1 VETRWRHKDGSIRH
15 VILSSTPLDPID
27 LSLGVTFTVLDI
39 TDRKRAEADLASRT
53 RWFIGGVTI
62 CTMVLLVLVMRLLT
76 SLQQRKTAMTALR
89 QSEENLATT
98 LYSIGD
104 GVIATDEHGVVVNMN
119 PVAEGLCGWPLNEA
133 RGKTLIEV
141 FKSVNSHTRQ
151 PAADPV
157 RQVLASSQVVGLAN
171 HTMLLARDGIEY
183 QIAESAAPIRDRE
196 GRVTGVVLVF
206 SDVTEKYARAE
217 QLRESEEKLAT
228 LFASMSEMVVLHE
241 LVFDG
246 DGEAVNYRII
256 DVNSAFTRITGI
268 SHEKAVGRLATDV
281 YGTKEPPYLH
291 EFSRVALTGEPYAYT
306 AWFEPMN
313 KHFAISVVSLRR
325 NRFATVTT
333 DITERKLAEEAL
345 QASVAEKAVL
355 LREVHHRVKN
365 NMAAIVGLFNLQC
378 KAMTDPQARSLL
390 TELSSRVQAMSL
402 VHEKLYR
409 SESLAKIDFQDY
421 LQSLISSM
429 RISFGFPDLRCEIK
443 AHGVEMPLDLAV
455 PCGMIIN
462 ELVTNA
468 LKYAFPRERPATESG
483 EDCLQITMM
492 HDNTIFTLSVADN
505 GVGLSPDFD
514 LNTTKTLGLT
524 LVRMLGEHQLGGRFE
539 LDRMGGTRF
548 TLTFSHRNEGKADE

>member
-1 VETRWRHKDGSIRH
+1 
-15 VILSSTPLDPID
+15 
-27 LSLGVTFTVLDI
+27 
-39 TDRKRAEADLASRT
+39 
-53 RWFIGGVTI
+53 
-62 CTMVLLVLVMRLLT
+62 
-76 SLQQRKTAMTALR
+76 
-89 QSEENLATT
+89 
-98 LYSIGD
+98 
-104 GVIATDEHGVVVNMN
+104 MN
-119 PVAEGLCGWPLNEA
+119 SVAEGLCGWPLNEA
-133 RGKTLIEV
+133 RGKALIEV
-141 FKSVNSHTRQ
+141 FKIVNAHTRQ

-157 RQVLASSQVVGLAN
+157 RQVLASGQVVGLAN
-171 HTMLLARDGIEY
+171 HTILLARGDGIEY
-183 QIAESAAPIRDRE
+183 QIADSAAPIRDRE

-241 LVFDG
+241 LVFHG
-246 DGEAVNYRII
+246 AGEAVNYRII
-256 DVNSAFTRITGI
+256 DVNSAFTRLTGI
-268 SHEKAVGRLATDV
+268 SREKAVGRLATDV

-291 EFSRVALTGEPYAYT
+291 EFSQVALTGEPYTCT

-313 KHFAISVVSLRR
+313 KHFAISVVSPRR
-325 NRFATVTT
+325 HRFATVTT
-333 DITERKLAEEAL
+333 DITERKQAEAAL
-345 QASVAEKAVL
+345 QASLAEKAVL

-421 LQSLISSM
+421 LQSLISSL
-429 RISFGFPDLRCEIK
+429 RISFGFPDLRCEII

-483 EDCLQITMM
+483 EDCLQITMTY
-492 HDNTIFTLSVADN
+492 DNTIFTLSVADN
-505 GVGLSPDFD
+505 GVGLPPDFD

-548 TLTFSHRNEGKADE
+548 TLTFSHRNGGKADA